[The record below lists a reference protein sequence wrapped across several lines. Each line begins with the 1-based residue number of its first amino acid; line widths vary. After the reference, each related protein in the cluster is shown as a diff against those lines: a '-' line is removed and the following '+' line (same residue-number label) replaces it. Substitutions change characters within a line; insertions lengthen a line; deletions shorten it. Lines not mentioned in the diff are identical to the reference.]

1 MDEPSHVELFRQSGG
16 DSSLDKEK
24 FSMLALGE
32 EIKMQIARRKEDVEL
47 KVTQGKRLLHC

>member
-1 MDEPSHVELFRQSGG
+1 MELFRQSGG

-47 KVTQGKRLLHC
+47 KVTQGKRLLPVWEVI